1 MVHSEFLDR
10 RDTRAARWASL
21 VHRFLGLD
29 TPTYKDRKWR
39 REEVLSDLQSEL
51 PTTENSDE
59 EEQVEA
65 TLLRYMTQFK
75 LSLLL

>member
-10 RDTRAARWASL
+10 RDTRAVRLASL

-29 TPTYKDRKWR
+29 TPTYQDTKWS
-39 REEVLSDLQSEL
+39 REEILSDLQSEF
-51 PTTENSDE
+51 PTTENSDK

-75 LSLLL
+75 LSLL